1 MKKNVLIFLLL
12 LVIFTIP
19 TVKATT
25 TTILVYGDSLS
36 ANYGIPIEA
45 GWVSLLTQRLKSQYT
60 DYQIVNAS
68 ISGETTLGGRHRIDQ
83 SLAAHNPDIIIVELG
98 ANDGLRGTSIQSISD
113 NLATIIRK
121 SQQNNTEVL
130 LVGMRLP
137 PNYGAT
143 YTTKFQGIFS
153 QLAKEHQVS
162 LAPFLFEGFSE
173 NPEFFLSDRL
183 HPNEMAQPK
192 ILETI
197 WQVLKPMLGKN
208 K

>member
-1 MKKNVLIFLLL
+1 M
-12 LVIFTIP
+12 
-19 TVKATT
+19 
-25 TTILVYGDSLS
+25 YGDSLS

-45 GWVSLLTQRLKSQYT
+45 GWVSLLAQRLKSEYT

-68 ISGETTLGGRHRIDQ
+68 ISGETTLGGQKRIDQ
-83 SLAAHNPDIIIVELG
+83 ALATHNPNIIIVELG

-113 NLATIIRK
+113 NLATIIQK
-121 SQQNNTEVL
+121 SQKNNTQVL
-130 LVGMRLP
+130 MVGMRLP

-143 YTTKFQGIFS
+143 YTAKFQDVFT

-162 LAPFLFEGFSE
+162 LVPFLFEGFGE

-183 HPNEMAQPK
+183 HPNEMAQLK
-192 ILETI
+192 IVETI
-197 WQVLKPMLGKN
+197 WQALKPMLGKN